1 MHHNRIGVPSNPHK
15 PASNRRDPADQIRYS
30 KPECNSGHHSKI
42 RNKGGIG
49 KPGYPYCTE
58 GKPPAAYCSQK
69 LDSHYNKKVPAIT
82 DFIYPVL

>member
-1 MHHNRIGVPSNPHK
+1 MNHEQ
-15 PASNRRDPADQIRYS
+15 ADGILLIQSEIRS
-30 KPECNSGHHSKI
+30 QNAIPVT
-42 RNKGGIG
+42 KGGIG

-69 LDSHYNKKVPAIT
+69 LDSHYNKKVPSIT